1 MTYRISASRYV
12 ARKLYELDV
21 ADRLTAAQGVARMAA
36 AAGEALVILPGA
48 DCPHLMEVS
57 RDIDN
62 AARLADEV
70 VEWCSQIS
78 MFPREFCVPEPELV
92 ELALF
97 APLRP
102 GVVPGFVAQNRV
114 VAQRLE
120 RHLGTL
126 DNLERTWT
134 QVALL
139 FPAVDALDELA
150 AFIEWPL
157 LRDLSRELRTVLDMQ
172 EFLLA
177 WSEWSEG
184 RVLV

>member
-1 MTYRISASRYV
+1 MWLVNSMS
-12 ARKLYELDV
+12 LML
-21 ADRLTAAQGVARMAA
+21 LTGWLLLKA
-36 AAGEALVILPGA
+36 LPGWLRRLERLWWFFPGPPA
-48 DCPHLMEVS
+48 PIC
-57 RDIDN
+57 IDN